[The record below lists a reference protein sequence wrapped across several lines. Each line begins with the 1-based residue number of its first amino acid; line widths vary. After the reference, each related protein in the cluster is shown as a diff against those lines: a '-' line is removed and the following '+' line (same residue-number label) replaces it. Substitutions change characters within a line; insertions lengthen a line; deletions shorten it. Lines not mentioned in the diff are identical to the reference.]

1 MKTARL
7 TLALITLLSPQ
18 LAFAGNRCS
27 TCYVKAPVAVA
38 APTPINYY
46 TQQHIYNFQV
56 PVGPYAPQGQSVF
69 QAQGFNRNL
78 ALDQVR
84 RAIEGVAPVLSQA
97 LTGQQTLT
105 YEALSLDAQQQL
117 ASDDV
122 LLLREVRTLVQ
133 ELRAN
138 RQGAGP
144 IPLQAPASPLQ
155 QFVNAN
161 CVQCHNAGTQS
172 GGLDF
177 TNADALDLGTL
188 KAMNAQ
194 IKKGAMPKNKPLTVE
209 GRLAW
214 CDVYSDARDAMEAK

>member
-7 TLALITLLSPQ
+7 TLALLTLLSPQ
-18 LAFAGNRCS
+18 LAFAGRPCR
-27 TCYVKAPVAVA
+27 TCAPYVAPVAVA
-38 APTPINYY
+38 PQPFTQNNTYFTYQFTTPA
-46 TQQHIYNFQV
+46 V
-56 PVGPYAPQGQSVF
+56 PYAAQGLSVY
-69 QAQGFNRNL
+69 QAQGLDRAL
-78 ALDQVR
+78 LLDQSR
-84 RAIEGVAPVLSQA
+84 RLAESATTLTQSAIAGHSQ
-97 LTGQQTLT
+97 LT

-144 IPLQAPASPLQ
+144 LALQAPASPLQ

-161 CVQCHNAGTQS
+161 CVQCHNSGTQS

-177 TNADALDLGTL
+177 SNADALDLGTL

-194 IKKGAMPKNKPLTVE
+194 IRTLKMPKGNPLSGE
-209 GRLAW
+209 QRLVW

>member
-1 MKTARL
+1 MKPLRL

-18 LAFAGNRCS
+18 LAFAGRPCAP
-27 TCYVKAPVAVA
+27 YVAPVAVA
-38 APTPINYY
+38 PQPLTQNNTYFTYQFTTPA
-46 TQQHIYNFQV
+46 V
-56 PVGPYAPQGQSVF
+56 PYAAQGLSVY
-69 QAQGFNRNL
+69 QAQGLDRAL
-78 ALDQVR
+78 LLDQSR
-84 RAIEGVAPVLSQA
+84 RLAETASQLA
-97 LTGQQTLT
+97 SQGISGHQNLT

-122 LLLREVRTLVQ
+122 LLLREVKSLVQ

-138 RQGAGP
+138 RQGQSGP
-144 IPLQAPASPLQ
+144 VPLQASASPLQ

-214 CDVYSDARDAMEAK
+214 CDVFNDARDAMEAK